1 MYQNKIVFQRHSDI
15 YTTFLSYQRLYH
27 KMETKKWYVQNMDH
41 AMYQVKIKNITQGSS
56 RDPSEHAQKQCLFL
70 LSCHYSGRL
79 KLFLSSEFFLDKIYF
94 CSTRFD
100 LWFLVCF
107 IMDSAKIHCTV
118 TFYGSVFWKE
128 WPSRFPFLGREGS
141 LCGTD
146 AVKLRLGRNI
156 RSVLVK
162 VAISFSFNCAI
173 VLEELA
179 ETGSSVKLD
188 VRYPDC

>member
-1 MYQNKIVFQRHSDI
+1 
-15 YTTFLSYQRLYH
+15 
-27 KMETKKWYVQNMDH
+27 
-41 AMYQVKIKNITQGSS
+41 
-56 RDPSEHAQKQCLFL
+56 
-70 LSCHYSGRL
+70 
-79 KLFLSSEFFLDKIYF
+79 
-94 CSTRFD
+94 
-100 LWFLVCF
+100 
-107 IMDSAKIHCTV
+107 MDSTKIHCTV